1 MNRSNLLLLIVLATG
16 LFAFPLILRDVY
28 LLTLMIFV
36 GIHILVALGLTMLI
50 GFAGQ
55 LSLCQAAFYGIGA
68 YTTAVLSVKT
78 GMNPLFTS
86 IVAVLL
92 ACLVAFILGM
102 PALKLRGH
110 YLAMA
115 TLGFGE
121 IVNIVFKEW
130 GAMTGGPSGLVGIP
144 QMHIGGISVDTDL
157 RYFYFVWIIVLL
169 VVAFLINLAN
179 SRVGRGLQALKRS
192 EDAAGTMGIPVARYK
207 IKVFVLSAAL
217 AALGGALYA
226 HYVTVISPESFD
238 VFFSVVLVTMV
249 VAGGLLSVWGGV
261 IGASLFTILPDTLQ
275 AFEDYNVI
283 IYGFILLFI
292 LMFMP
297 KGLAGLISL
306 GVDRAKRLMDRGV
319 NG

>member
-1 MNRSNLLLLIVLATG
+1 MTKKHTTLLGLLGVTIL
-16 LFAFPLILRDVY
+16 LFPSLSGNVY
-28 LLTLMIFV
+28 FLTVMIFV
-36 GIHILVALGLTMLI
+36 GIHVLVALGLTMLM

-68 YTTAVLSVKT
+68 YGSAVFSVKVGLPT
-78 GMNPLFTS
+78 MLSIPLA
-86 IVAVLL
+86 VAL
-92 ACLVAFILGM
+92 ACSVALVLGI

-130 GAMTGGPSGLVGIP
+130 GSITGGPSGFVGIP
-144 QMHIGGISVDTDL
+144 KLSLGTFMANSDL
-157 RYFYFVWIIVLL
+157 RFYFIVWVSVLL
-169 VVAFLINLAN
+169 IVGFLINLAN

-192 EDAAGTMGIPVARYK
+192 EDAAAMMGVPVARYK

-217 AALGGALYA
+217 ASFGGALYA
-226 HYVTVISPESFD
+226 HYVTVISPETFD

-249 VAGGLLSVWGGV
+249 VAGGLSSVWGGV
-261 IGASLFTILPDTLQ
+261 VGAFIFTVLPNVLQ
-275 AFEDYNVI
+275 SFEDYSTV
-283 IYGFILLFI
+283 IYGAILLFI

-297 KGLAGLISL
+297 QGLAGLMAAAAEKGRKFLL
-306 GVDRAKRLMDRGV
+306 GH
-319 NG
+319 

>member
-1 MNRSNLLLLIVLATG
+1 MLGLLGVTILL
-16 LFAFPLILRDVY
+16 FPSLSGNVY
-28 LLTLMIFV
+28 FLTVMIFV
-36 GIHILVALGLTMLI
+36 GIHVLVALGLTMLM

-68 YTTAVLSVKT
+68 YGSAVFSVKVGLPT
-78 GMNPLFTS
+78 MLSIPL
-86 IVAVLL
+86 AVVL
-92 ACLVAFILGM
+92 ACSVALVLGI

-130 GAMTGGPSGLVGIP
+130 GSITGGPSGFVGIP
-144 QMHIGGISVDTDL
+144 KLSLGTFMVNSDL
-157 RYFYFVWIIVLL
+157 RFYFIVWVSVLL
-169 VVAFLINLAN
+169 IVAFLINLAN

-192 EDAAGTMGIPVARYK
+192 EDAAAMMGVPVARYK

-217 AALGGALYA
+217 ASFGGALYA
-226 HYVTVISPESFD
+226 HYVTVISPETFD

-249 VAGGLLSVWGGV
+249 VAGGLSSVWGGV
-261 IGASLFTILPDTLQ
+261 VGAFIFTVLPNVLQ
-275 AFEDYNVI
+275 SFEDYSTV
-283 IYGFILLFI
+283 IYGAILLFI

-297 KGLAGLISL
+297 QGLAGLMAAAAEKGRKFLL
-306 GVDRAKRLMDRGV
+306 GH
-319 NG
+319 